1 MPKGKGKGDR
11 LQRVAIIGGAGDGSV
26 VAEALMYSKAAGR
39 RVELL
44 GFLNDEFKPG
54 LKIYGFP
61 VLGRLDDWHQL
72 DDDVVFAWAL
82 QRVGQMPARIRRM
95 RGLAI
100 PDHRWTS
107 VRHPTCVVASSAEVG
122 IGTFIASCA
131 TVQPL
136 ARIGQFA
143 GLRAGVSIGH
153 HAVVGE
159 HAYVG
164 PNATMC
170 GYSVLGEGST
180 LGPNAV
186 ILERTTVGSY
196 VVIGI
201 GAAVTKNVPS
211 GAVMMGNPARP
222 VRLTRHAIGAI

>member
-1 MPKGKGKGDR
+1 MN
-11 LQRVAIIGGAGDGSV
+11 
-26 VAEALMYSKAAGR
+26 E
-39 RVELL
+39 
-44 GFLNDEFKPG
+44 
-54 LKIYGFP
+54 
-61 VLGRLDDWHQL
+61 
-72 DDDVVFAWAL
+72 
-82 QRVGQMPARIRRM
+82 
-95 RGLAI
+95 LAI

-136 ARIGQFA
+136 ARIGRFA

-164 PNATMC
+164 PNATMS

-186 ILERTTVGSY
+186 ILERTAVGSY
-196 VVIGI
+196 VVVGI
-201 GAAVTKNVPS
+201 GAAVTKNVAS
-211 GAVMMGNPARP
+211 GAVVMGNPARP